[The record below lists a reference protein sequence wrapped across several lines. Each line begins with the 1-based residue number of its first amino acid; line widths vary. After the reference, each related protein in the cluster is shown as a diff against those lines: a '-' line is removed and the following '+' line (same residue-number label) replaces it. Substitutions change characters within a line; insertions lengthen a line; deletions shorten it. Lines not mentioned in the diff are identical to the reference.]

1 MVFRREKQV
10 DSFQRQM
17 SALRNRIG
25 EGATGNDD
33 PGIELPDY
41 DESGSSYGNDA
52 GRTYSDSQGNAM
64 TDGGYSFG
72 EYGAQSDMALVDDDA
87 LLIPEM
93 PAADSQISVVSADTH
108 WKGDISSDGSVHIY
122 GRVEGSLTAKD
133 DLWVAE
139 GATVDATLTARR
151 VVIAGNV
158 SGTIAATERFE
169 ALPQGRI
176 TADVTATTFVVHE
189 GAKLNGQLKMSHPEG
204 TAVSSFDR
212 AGLATVQ
219 RRSGHRNAS

>member
-17 SALRNRIG
+17 SALRSRIG
-25 EGATGNDD
+25 EGGTGSDD
-33 PGIELPDY
+33 PGIELPNY
-41 DESGSSYGNDA
+41 DDTSYGNDA
-52 GRTYSDSQGNAM
+52 GRAYSDSQGNAM

-72 EYGAQSDMALVDDDA
+72 EYGSQSGMALVDEDA

-93 PAADSQISVVSADTH
+93 PVADSQISVVSADTH
-108 WKGDISSDGSVHIY
+108 WKGDISSEGSVHVY

-133 DLWVAE
+133 DLWIAE

-158 SGTIAATERFE
+158 SGSVSATERFE

-176 TADVTATTFVVHE
+176 NADVTATTFVVHE
-189 GAKLNGQLKMSHPEG
+189 GAKLNGQLKMAHPEG
-204 TAVSSFDR
+204 TAVSSYDR
-212 AGLATVQ
+212 AGSLSVVQ